1 MQLLSFWT
9 VGTACGS
16 LGGIHYLTINGYVAN
31 LGRRLF
37 WVLPL
42 TAGAL
47 TIVTAAIST
56 QFAINRWLRRQAQ
69 HQ

>member
-1 MQLLSFWT
+1 MQLILFWT
-9 VGTACGS
+9 VGTTCGS
-16 LGGIHYLTINGYVAN
+16 LGIIHYLNINGYVPN

-56 QFAINRWLRRQAQ
+56 QFAINHWLR
-69 HQ
+69 H

>member
-1 MQLLSFWT
+1 MQVLSFWA

-16 LGGIHYLTINGYVAN
+16 LGVIHYLTINGYVAN

-42 TAGAL
+42 TAGAF
-47 TIVTAAIST
+47 TTVTTTIST
-56 QFAINRWLRRQAQ
+56 QFAINRWLRRRVQ

>member
-16 LGGIHYLTINGYVAN
+16 IGVIHYMTINGYVAN

-37 WVLPL
+37 WVLP
-42 TAGAL
+42 
-47 TIVTAAIST
+47 
-56 QFAINRWLRRQAQ
+56 
-69 HQ
+69 

>member
-1 MQLLSFWT
+1 MQLLLFWT

-16 LGGIHYLTINGYVAN
+16 LGVIHYSINGYVAN

-47 TIVTAAIST
+47 TTVTMAIST
-56 QFAINRWLRRQAQ
+56 QFAINRWLRRRAQ

>member
-9 VGTACGS
+9 VGTTCDS
-16 LGGIHYLTINGYVAN
+16 LGIIHYLTINGYVPN

-47 TIVTAAIST
+47 TTVTAAINT
-56 QFAINRWLRRQAQ
+56 QFAINCWLHRRAQ
-69 HQ
+69 QQ

>member
-16 LGGIHYLTINGYVAN
+16 IGVIHYMTNNGYVAN
-31 LGRRLF
+31 MGRRLF

-47 TIVTAAIST
+47 TTVTAAINT
-56 QFAINRWLRRQAQ
+56 QFAINRWLHRRAQ
-69 HQ
+69 QQ

>member
-9 VGTACGS
+9 VDMACGS
-16 LGGIHYLTINGYVAN
+16 LGVIHYLTINGYVAN

-47 TIVTAAIST
+47 TTVTAAIST
-56 QFAINRWLRRQAQ
+56 QFAINHWLRRRVQ